1 MFAPPFAFG
10 LFHLNTEDEDGYD
23 VFSVVFHG
31 VLLLGTAGVVSAGV
45 LLSLLHCSRG
55 VLLTAFGFSAG
66 IWAVAA
72 FVSALYLPLFYF
84 LIPAIM
90 FAVIVRAIKKRW
102 HRIEFGSANLQVR
115 GFYKK

>member
-1 MFAPPFAFG
+1 M
-10 LFHLNTEDEDGYD
+10 
-23 VFSVVFHG
+23 FSVVFQG
-31 VLLLGTAGVVSAGV
+31 ALFIGAAGVVSAGV

-72 FVSALYLPLFYF
+72 FVSALYMPLFF
-84 LIPAIM
+84 AIIPAII

-102 HRIEFGSANLQVR
+102 HRIEFGAANLQVR
-115 GFYKK
+115 GFYRD